1 MKITKDNRRI
11 LDVLGVTEMEFKK
24 AIDSFNRISE
34 EMEKENK
41 ELSDKFRDIKTLVK
55 ESGAD
60 VISLMLF
67 FMFGLNVDILMNIN
81 LVLEL
86 LDIAYSERDPEITPV
101 ILESASY
108 ILSEMPDD
116 NEIGEIMN
124 RLRSMGIMSIYG
136 KRGLKN

>member
-116 NEIGEIMN
+116 NKIGEIMN

-136 KRGLKN
+136 KSGLKN